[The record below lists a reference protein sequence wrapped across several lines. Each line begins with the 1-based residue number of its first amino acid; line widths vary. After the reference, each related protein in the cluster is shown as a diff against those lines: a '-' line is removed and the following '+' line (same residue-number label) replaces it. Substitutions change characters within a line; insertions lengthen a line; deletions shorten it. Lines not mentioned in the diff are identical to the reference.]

1 MDYTGK
7 FFKNNPFY
15 KPMAETEYFKWL
27 MYNDFNNIDAIETK
41 SKYLSE
47 FYGFVEGVDRI
58 SPDALKSMN
67 FIESFYFDFYVLKK
81 GKYATTRDVY

>member
-1 MDYTGK
+1 MDYTSK
-7 FFKNNPFY
+7 FFKNNSVF

-27 MYNDFNNIDAIETK
+27 MSNDFDNIDAIATK
-41 SKYLSE
+41 SNFLSE
-47 FYGFVEGVDRI
+47 VYGFVKGVDRI
-58 SPDALKSMN
+58 SSDALKSMK